1 MIKFFRKIRQKLL
14 AENKFTKY
22 LLYAI
27 GEIVLVM
34 LGILLALQ
42 VNNANEGRKNRALE
56 KAYLSDIHQDF
67 IDNKN
72 QFEERL
78 QSFRNQFQIADSL
91 CRQVFPITD
100 NNWKDVKKI
109 YGRVFLSYTFDPNRS
124 SIIAIV
130 SSGRSDIIQNDSLK
144 KMILAWND
152 RYEDYKEGEDE
163 LLNSRDI
170 WINIEINEPY
180 FDDYRGDTIQTIP
193 YNLKVKL
200 ERLMRKRR
208 AELGLITSRWKR
220 LNVES
225 EKLMLLIN
233 SIISLTEPYTNEN

>member
-14 AENKFTKY
+14 VENKFTKY

-42 VNNANEGRKNRALE
+42 VNNANEERKNRAME
-56 KAYLSDIHQDF
+56 RAYLSDIHQDF
-67 IDNKN
+67 LDNKS

-78 QSFRNQFQIADSL
+78 QTFRNQFQIADSL
-91 CRQVFPITD
+91 CRLVFPITD

-109 YGRVFLSYTFDPNRS
+109 YGRVFLPSTFNANRS
-124 SIIAIV
+124 SINALV

-152 RYEDYKEGEDE
+152 RYEDYKENEDE
-163 LLNSRDI
+163 LLKSWDLWN
-170 WINIEINEPY
+170 NIEINEPY
-180 FDDYRGDTIQTIP
+180 FDDYRGDTIQPIP
-193 YNLKVKL
+193 YNLKLKL

-208 AELGLITSRWKR
+208 AELGLVTSKWKM
-220 LNVES
+220 NQES
-225 EKLMLLIN
+225 NELVQMIN
-233 SIISLTEPYTNEN
+233 SIISLAEPYTIEN